1 MRKPFILKYCLDR
14 YKTQEM
20 YHKAVDVFLTTLK
33 FVPDWF
39 VTNKMLE
46 KLGDVVFS
54 KDDIVFVY
62 ENSDNV
68 TFFSDDVGLN
78 YINLDDDT
86 SLREVVTFW

>member
-1 MRKPFILKYCLDR
+1 
-14 YKTQEM
+14 
-20 YHKAVDVFLTTLK
+20 
-33 FVPDWF
+33 
-39 VTNKMLE
+39 MLE

-78 YINLDDDT
+78 NMYLNYINLDDDT
-86 SLREVVTFW
+86 SLREVVKFW

>member
-1 MRKPFILKYCLDR
+1 MH
-14 YKTQEM
+14 
-20 YHKAVDVFLTTLK
+20 HKAVDVFLTTLK

-78 YINLDDDT
+78 NMYLNYINLDDDT